1 MAFTTRKSLLAK
13 VRTGDEVSWAEFY
26 DAYKP
31 LIYLCGK
38 DCNLT
43 NEENEDLLQK
53 VMCEIFAKDI
63 IGKYDPENIPENV
76 VFTYDPSKGRFRHYL
91 RKIVRNHAIKIYH
104 QRHNMPSIDD
114 DQSGVEQ
121 IASADQWDVMW
132 EEEWHRHLL
141 NMALV
146 ELKGRVQAETYVAFE
161 MYALQNRPVQDV
173 AEFLN
178 ISIASVYTAKSRCIT
193 ALKEIIADLEEK

>member
-26 DAYKP
+26 EAYKP
-31 LIYLCGK
+31 LIYLCGR

-53 VMCEIFAKDI
+53 VMCEIFSKDI
-63 IGKYDPENIPENV
+63 IGKYDPDNIPEDV

-91 RKIVRNHAIKIYH
+91 RKIVRNHAIKIFH
-104 QRHNMPSIDD
+104 QRKNMASIDEEG
-114 DQSGVEQ
+114 SGADQ
-121 IASADQWDVMW
+121 IASADQWNTMW
-132 EEEWHRHLL
+132 DEEWHRHLL
-141 NMALV
+141 NMALI

-161 MYALQNRPVQDV
+161 MYALQNRSVQEV

-178 ISIASVYTAKSRCIT
+178 ISVASVYTAKSRCIT
-193 ALKEIIADLEEK
+193 ALKEIITNLEEK